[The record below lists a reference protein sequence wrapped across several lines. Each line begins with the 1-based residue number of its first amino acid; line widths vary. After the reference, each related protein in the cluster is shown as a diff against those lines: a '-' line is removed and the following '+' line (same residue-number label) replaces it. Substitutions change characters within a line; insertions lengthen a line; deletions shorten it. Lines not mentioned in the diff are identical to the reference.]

1 MEKELK
7 SVKHDIRSIKNSLET
22 IQDSN
27 CIFILKHLMVV
38 IDNIVMILEKSTK
51 TNICKYCHTNKTYSD
66 DPDVLCEDCK
76 ETFGHSFYHE
86 L

>member
-1 MEKELK
+1 
-7 SVKHDIRSIKNSLET
+7 
-22 IQDSN
+22 
-27 CIFILKHLMVV
+27 MVV